1 MRKAIATATLG
12 FHRSQAGN
20 RIRDTV
26 SAECDSTWKSPVD
39 GSNLSRNLPV
49 GLCAF
54 CHAHSLV
61 LEYLRVTDCLPPK
74 RADGGKCI
82 VRPAA
87 KQRTAMRLRAR
98 LKRLEPVVFEDRA
111 IQRRGQK
118 CQLKQDAR

>member
-12 FHRSQAGN
+12 FQCSQAGK

-39 GSNLSRNLPV
+39 VQPEPQSSGWSLRLLPR
-49 GLCAF
+49 AQ
-54 CHAHSLV
+54 LV
-61 LEYLRVTDCLPPK
+61 LEYLRLTDCLPPK

-82 VRPAA
+82 GRPAA
-87 KQRTAMRLRAR
+87 KQRTAMRLPAR
-98 LKRLEPVVFEDRA
+98 LKRLEPMVFEDRA

-118 CQLKQDAR
+118 CQLKQVTTA